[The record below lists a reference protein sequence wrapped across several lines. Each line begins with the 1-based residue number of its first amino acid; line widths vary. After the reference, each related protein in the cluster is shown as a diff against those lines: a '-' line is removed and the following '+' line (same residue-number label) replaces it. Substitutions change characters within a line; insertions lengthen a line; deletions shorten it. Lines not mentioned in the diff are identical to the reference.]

1 MYISFLF
8 VEMQVKLF
16 ITLKTVT
23 LECKKLSAYELQQEQ
38 LSFAKERLLYMYWYI
53 KINCSFLN

>member
-16 ITLKTVT
+16 ISLKTVT

-38 LSFAKERLLYMYWYI
+38 LFFAKERLLYMYWYI